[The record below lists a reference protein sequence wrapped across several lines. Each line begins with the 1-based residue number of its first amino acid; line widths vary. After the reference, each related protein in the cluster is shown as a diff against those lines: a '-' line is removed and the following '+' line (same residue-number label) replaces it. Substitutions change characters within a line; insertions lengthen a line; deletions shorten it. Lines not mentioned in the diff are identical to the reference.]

1 MGAQFVSKMAVDVGE
16 DVGAMSHVGD
26 EWSSRADLEEV
37 VRDFIL
43 VSTLGLA
50 AGDKTGTR

>member
-43 VSTLGLA
+43 VSTLA
-50 AGDKTGTR
+50 SPAGDKTGTR